1 MCRYLW
7 EYLPQNFPSWSTCRR
22 RLLKWEEQGIL
33 LAIHQHLLA
42 LLDEAGKLRMEETFL
57 DGTFVPAKKG
67 GANVGKTKAGKGS
80 MIMSVVD
87 GNGTPLNTE
96 VESTSTYKGHVAEK
110 TVDGI
115 KIKKQDKHHR
125 KATRLVPVRVISDK
139 DYDDDGLR
147 ETFAEKGIELIVP
160 YRNNRV
166 NRSYEDKRK
175 LRRYCRRYKVER
187 TNAWFKN
194 CHRGAVRWDRCLTL
208 YKGFSNSPVFVLL

>member
-1 MCRYLW
+1 LLNGVVSGNPA
-7 EYLPQNFPSWSTCRR
+7 EYFTRKQNKDKDGSTIYFPFKS
-22 RLLKWEEQGIL
+22 
-33 LAIHQHLLA
+33 
-42 LLDEAGKLRMEETFL
+42 
-57 DGTFVPAKKG
+57 
-67 GANVGKTKAGKGS
+67 
-80 MIMSVVD
+80 SVR
-87 GNGTPLNTE
+87 NGTPLNTE
-96 VESTSTYKGHVAEK
+96 VESTSTDEGHVAEK